1 VSRRAKPIETIFDLI
16 DKQISFLRLLR
27 EKKKFKN
34 EQEWEEAQPL
44 LEDAHKGEINENDTL
59 QLLFIMDEWNKWKW
73 KRIVLKF
80 RQKLR
85 RDMNI
90 TKRIY
95 LSKGWIAKE
104 IQRSLDSTK
113 MPFEYEDLF
122 GGSGNV

>member
-1 VSRRAKPIETIFDLI
+1 MSRRAKPIETIFDLI